1 MDDFVGR
8 ANLIPP
14 ETMRA
19 LCKRSDWKGGIQAA
33 SHFGAILLTGI
44 GLYLTMGTWW
54 MLPFFVA
61 HGILLNYLFAA
72 QHECNH
78 YTAFKTRW
86 VNDVINRITG
96 FIQLYPR
103 DYERWFHFQHHRHTQ
118 DWDKDAEL
126 IARGGPYTLG
136 TYLPYLIGVTY
147 WTGRIQRL
155 FQVAMGT
162 TASYFSKRQHAKAV
176 MEARVHLGLYALVIF
191 ASIGLESWAAILYW
205 IAPMFVTKIF
215 QNVQNITEH
224 TGLTHE
230 QDTVHNTRTIKTWW
244 VFRWMAW
251 NMQYHTAH
259 HTFPAVPFYN
269 LPKLHAELVKHAG
282 YEPPTIGYLEFQW
295 RFIRKLMKGP
305 ETRDG
310 EVEVILP
317 KPTVSPAE

>member
-8 ANLIPP
+8 VNLIPQ
-14 ETMRA
+14 ETMRE
-19 LCKRSDWKGGIQAA
+19 LCKRSDWKGGVQAA
-33 SHFGAILLTGI
+33 SHFGAIALTGV
-44 GLYLTMGTWW
+44 GMYFTMGTWW

-61 HGILLNYLFAA
+61 HGVLLNYLFAA

-103 DYERWFHFQHHRHTQ
+103 DYERCFHFQHHRHTQ

-136 TYLPYLIGVTY
+136 NYLPYLFGITY
-147 WTGRIQRL
+147 WTGRITRF

-162 TASYFSKRQHAKAV
+162 TAPYFSKRQHAKAV
-176 MEARVHLGLYALVIF
+176 QEARIHLALYALIIV
-191 ASIGLESWAAILYW
+191 ASVALQSWAAVIYW

-244 VFRWMAW
+244 IFRWMAW

-282 YEPPTIGYLEFQW
+282 YEPPTIGYLAFQYQ
-295 RFIRKLMKGP
+295 FIRKLMKGP
-305 ETRDG
+305 ETREG
-310 EVEVILP
+310 EVEIVLP
-317 KPTVSPAE
+317 KPAPSPAE